1 MISLID
7 KKVLVTGGTRGIGKE
22 IVTQLREEGCQVLSV
37 GRKDGDLITVEGV
50 EDLIVYT
57 KAYLG
62 NPDIL
67 INCAGVYLK
76 KKIQNSNLSDYE
88 YVMNINFRAPW
99 LLCKAFSPYML
110 QQKWGR
116 IVNFGSIASYHG
128 HPDQALYNA
137 SKHAVLGLSRALFK
151 EFNPY
156 NVRVLCVAP
165 GGVQTDMGKECVGET
180 DIRTF
185 LDPKEVAEH
194 TVFNLKFDA
203 ELVNTEIRINRYIET
218 GKIPSI

>member
-1 MISLID
+1 MIPLID

-22 IVTQLREEGCQVLSV
+22 IVAQLREEGCQVLSV
-37 GRKDGDLITVEGV
+37 GRKDGDLATVTGV
-50 EDLIVYT
+50 GEVVVYT
-57 KAYLG
+57 NSVLG

-76 KKIQNSNLSDYE
+76 KTIQNSTLLDYD
-88 YVMNINFRAPW
+88 YMMNINVRAMW

-116 IVNFGSIASYHG
+116 IVNFGSIASFHG
-128 HPDQALYNA
+128 HPDQALYNT

-156 NVRVLCVAP
+156 NVRVLCVCP
-165 GGVQTDMGKECVGET
+165 GGVQTDMGRECVGDT

-185 LDPKEVAEH
+185 LDPKEVAQH